1 MTETMTPEMVP
12 AGDGSIE
19 RLLAAADAMA
29 TELAIGGLMAGPA
42 GEQAGLAD
50 LLVDDA
56 PVGAWGVAADDTFLV
71 VLLGPGGTAR
81 WPDPTQLGPV
91 LGAAAAALGSSIDA
105 LEVLDDIANLPAGV
119 DAEGLTWAGAGVF
132 DGDQP
137 VAAVGVMS
145 GWTPPAPP
153 AEATDDADEQSA
165 PVGQAPVGQAP
176 TAAPV
181 ADTGA
186 ASAAAATTGGGVQ
199 TVEAPRNL
207 HLLAEVALDVT
218 AELGRTTMTMGELLD
233 LKPGGVI
240 ELDREAGAPI
250 DIAVNHTLIARG
262 EVVMVGGRYAV
273 RITEVVA
280 DGGIR

>member
-1 MTETMTPEMVP
+1 MTETMTPAEMVP
-12 AGDGSIE
+12 GGGSPNE

-29 TELAIGGLMAGPA
+29 AELAVGGLMAGPA

-56 PVGAWGVAADDTFLV
+56 PVGAWGVASDGTFLI

-81 WPDPTQLGPV
+81 WPDPTQLGAV
-91 LGAAAAALGSSIDA
+91 VGAAGAALGAAVDA
-105 LEVLDDIANLPAGV
+105 LDVIDDIASLPPGL
-119 DAEGLTWAGAGVF
+119 DAEGLAWAGAGVF

-137 VAAVGVMS
+137 VAAVGVMT
-145 GWTPPAPP
+145 GWTPPAAP
-153 AEATDDADEQSA
+153 AAEGADELVDTDPA
-165 PVGQAPVGQAP
+165 PQPGQPAATP
-176 TAAPV
+176 TEAPV
-181 ADTGA
+181 ATP
-186 ASAAAATTGGGVQ
+186 SATAGPDA
-199 TVEAPRNL
+199 EAPRNL
-207 HLLAEVALDVT
+207 HLLAEVALAVT

-240 ELDREAGAPI
+240 ELEREAGAPI

-273 RITEVVA
+273 RITEVVS
-280 DGGIR
+280 DGGVR